1 VQCVG
6 RAGRPQ
12 APSKHTMT
20 KEEVKTQLRRIK
32 NVLWQSKEIDAAVL
46 YALSQ
51 IYEMLDKLN
60 D

>member
-1 VQCVG
+1 
-6 RAGRPQ
+6 
-12 APSKHTMT
+12 MT

-51 IYEMLDKLN
+51 IYEMLDRLN